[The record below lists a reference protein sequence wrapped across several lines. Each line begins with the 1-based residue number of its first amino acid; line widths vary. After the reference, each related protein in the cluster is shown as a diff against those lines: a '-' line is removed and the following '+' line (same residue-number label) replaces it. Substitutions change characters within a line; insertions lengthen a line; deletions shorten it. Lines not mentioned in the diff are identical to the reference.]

1 MNPALGPAGWAKY
14 WLPED
19 FSSHGPSIDLLMAVV
34 HWFMLALFVGWGI
47 FFVYCLVRFRAKA
60 QPAAVYEHPKA
71 KLSKG
76 AELAVIIFE
85 IVLLVGF
92 SMPVW
97 AAGRH
102 KDEFPKEDE
111 SLVVRVVA
119 QQFQWNVH
127 YPGPDRKFGR
137 TASKLVHPVDNPIGL
152 DRKDPAAK
160 DDIVNLGWLRV
171 PVNKPVIVR
180 LTSLD
185 VIHSFAIPV
194 MRVKQDTVPGME
206 TPVWFK
212 ATRTTDESKTYNI
225 ACAQLCGLNHYS
237 MRGFFQ
243 ILPQDKWDQW
253 QAKAVQDAQ
262 EESEDE
268 WGDED
273 EE

>member
-1 MNPALGPAGWAKY
+1 MNPAPGPTGWAKY

-19 FSSHGPSIDLLMAVV
+19 FSSHGGEIDVLMVAV

-47 FFVYCLVRFRAKA
+47 FFLYCLVRFRAKA
-60 QPAAVYEHPKA
+60 NPAATYEPAKA

-76 AELAVIIFE
+76 AEIAVVIIE

-97 AAGRH
+97 AAVRQ
-102 KDEFPKEDE
+102 KSEFPKEED

-137 TASKLVHPVDNPIGL
+137 TLTRLVNPVSNPIGL
-152 DRKDPAAK
+152 DHDDPAAK
-160 DDIVNLGWLRV
+160 DDIVNLGWLRG
-171 PVNKPVIVR
+171 PVNKTVIVK
-180 LTSLD
+180 LSSLD
-185 VIHSFAIPV
+185 VIHSFSIPV

-206 TPVWFK
+206 TPMWFK
-212 ATRTTDESKTYNI
+212 ATRTTDENKTYNI

-243 ILPQDKWDQW
+243 VLPQDKWDQW
-253 QAKAVQDAQ
+253 QTKAVQ
-262 EESEDE
+262 
-268 WGDED
+268 
-273 EE
+273 